1 MYMVIFGL
9 KDVCKNKD
17 CIGNCL
23 KGHAFFMRMNW
34 KCKSCRMK
42 FIRFLYLYSEV
53 KKTFLKL
60 YFWIIFL
67 RRAS

>member
-23 KGHAFFMRMNW
+23 KGHV
-34 KCKSCRMK
+34 
-42 FIRFLYLYSEV
+42 FLWESIENV
-53 KKTFLKL
+53 KVVE
-60 YFWIIFL
+60 WN
-67 RRAS
+67 S